1 MKFRFPGKTYIDA
14 LITAVQ
20 GHEHIAGVAIEEA
33 RVRVA
38 ELIVQGPNLP
48 PAVVTEGAVPLPPGS
63 ISSGKLIDAKAV
75 EMALKEAI
83 TKAKPMPLSTHSVVL
98 SLPVLPLFAKTVT
111 IPPGTRN
118 EDIDSMLRLEAES
131 MLPVSPKEA
140 FIDWQ
145 LVAHNTQE
153 GTEAMK
159 EYVVIAARKQDVEP
173 YLVAAHSAGLR
184 VVAAEP
190 LMLSVARGLTQDPAR
205 PGFVAYL
212 FSDAVLA
219 AAIEGD
225 AVRFPHHV
233 IIDSVTPEERAAM
246 IARELTTLVRFLKI
260 EDHTKHIATRR
271 MLIDGLIDDATIK
284 AIQELEQLGITV
296 SFATIEHELSK
307 AAIRGASLRGII
319 PRSQDHLVNLMSV
332 RTEEAYSRSVS
343 EFFIRFAGNT
353 IALGVAV
360 SAIIFAATFAIVT
373 IQEKAANDALQA
385 KTNPE
390 VTELVGQ
397 AQEFNSAVAIARQAF
412 QQNTRCSFAD
422 ILPRIENAILGQGI
436 QLQQLTIQ
444 QDARVSITGIADTD
458 EAYLSIHE
466 RINDSALFT
475 TKVSPKLNISS
486 SNIPFNFAL
495 QFISCF

>member
-1 MKFRFPGKTYIDA
+1 
-14 LITAVQ
+14 
-20 GHEHIAGVAIEEA
+20 
-33 RVRVA
+33 
-38 ELIVQGPNLP
+38 
-48 PAVVTEGAVPLPPGS
+48 
-63 ISSGKLIDAKAV
+63 
-75 EMALKEAI
+75 
-83 TKAKPMPLSTHSVVL
+83 
-98 SLPVLPLFAKTVT
+98 
-111 IPPGTRN
+111 
-118 EDIDSMLRLEAES
+118 
-131 MLPVSPKEA
+131 
-140 FIDWQ
+140 
-145 LVAHNTQE
+145 
-153 GTEAMK
+153 
-159 EYVVIAARKQDVEP
+159 
-173 YLVAAHSAGLR
+173 
-184 VVAAEP
+184 
-190 LMLSVARGLTQDPAR
+190 
-205 PGFVAYL
+205 
-212 FSDAVLA
+212 
-219 AAIEGD
+219 
-225 AVRFPHHV
+225 
-233 IIDSVTPEERAAM
+233 
-246 IARELTTLVRFLKI
+246 
-260 EDHTKHIATRR
+260 
-271 MLIDGLIDDATIK
+271 
-284 AIQELEQLGITV
+284 
-296 SFATIEHELSK
+296 
-307 AAIRGASLRGII
+307 
-319 PRSQDHLVNLMSV
+319 MSV